1 MSVELADVELNM
13 VKSPADAEAFLRWLG
28 ERRPGML
35 SIDTETTGFEWWTP
49 QFTRLVQFGDA
60 ATGWTVSAREWLGV
74 IRMALERYDGPV
86 AFHNAKFDL
95 HALENAGLPTP
106 DWSRVQDTVALHHL
120 QDSNRQHGLKPLSV
134 ARYGWA
140 AGAADKMLKDG
151 FKRNGWSWATVPE
164 DFEAYG
170 LYAAMDT
177 VLTARAYD
185 EIMPD
190 IQRRGMSDCY
200 EREMECMATMFRCE
214 KRGMLVDPV
223 YALNLRDR
231 WAAEIAVLRAEL
243 AGYGLDNPGSPKQ
256 VAEALSLGGWDP
268 SEFTETGL
276 PKLDKVILAEIMSE
290 LGVPAEIAVRVQR
303 YRRLVKW
310 TSAYLDA
317 FLGKRSDDQ
326 WRTHPSINVLGARTG
341 RMSITGPPLQTLPKG
356 PEIRHCI
363 LPYEGDSLWAVDYD
377 AQELRLF
384 AHFAQERGLMDA
396 IATGQDMHRYTAAL
410 VYGVPYDEVPDN
422 LRQIAKNTR
431 YSQLYGAGA
440 AKIASTAGVPVSDIE
455 HFIKASDGVFP
466 GIPEFMRYVDLTGR
480 QRLADSGQP
489 YVWTWGGRYLP
500 ADPDKIYSLVNYLI
514 QGTAADLIKDRI
526 VRLDKAGYG
535 DWIIAP
541 VHDELLFSVPPDGA
555 ECMPDIADIMSA
567 KTEFSVPITVE
578 STGPFSTWGAKYME
592 GH

>member
-1 MSVELADVELNM
+1 MSAELADVELNM
-13 VKSPADAEAFLRWLG
+13 VTTPEEADQFLRWLG

-35 SIDTETTGFEWWTP
+35 AVDTETTGFEWWTP

-60 ATGWTVSAREWLGV
+60 MTGWTVSARDWLGV
-74 IRMALERYDGPV
+74 IRMALTRYDGPI

-95 HALENAGLPTP
+95 HALENAGLPIP

-120 QDSNRQHGLKPLSV
+120 QDSNRSHGLKPLSV
-134 ARYGWA
+134 ERYGWA
-140 AGAADKMLKDG
+140 AGCADKMLKEG
-151 FKRNGWSWATVPE
+151 FKRNGWNWATVPE
-164 DFEAYG
+164 DFEPYG

-190 IQRRGMSDCY
+190 IKRRGMSDCY

-214 KRGMLVDPV
+214 RRGMLVDPV

-231 WAAEIAVLRAEL
+231 WAAEIAALRAEL

-268 SEFTETGL
+268 SEFTETGQ

-317 FLGKRSDDQ
+317 FLGKRSDAA

-363 LPYEGDSLWAVDYD
+363 LPYEGDSLYAIDYD

-384 AHFAQERGLMDA
+384 AHFAQERGLMEA
-396 IATGQDMHRYTAAL
+396 FETGQDLHRYTAAL
-410 VYGVPYDEVPDN
+410 AYGVPYDDVTDTQ
-422 LRQIAKNTR
+422 RGTAKNTR
-431 YSQLYGAGA
+431 YSQLYGAGP
-440 AKIASTAGVPVSDIE
+440 AKIASTAGVSVSEIE
-455 HFIKASDGVFP
+455 HFIRASDSVFP
-466 GIPEFMRYVDLTGR
+466 GIPEFMQHVDLTGR

-500 ADPDKIYSLVNYLI
+500 CDPDKIYTLVNYLI

-541 VHDELLFSVPPDGA
+541 VHDELLFSVPPDGVEYMDDVA
-555 ECMPDIADIMSA
+555 TIMEARS
-567 KTEFSVPITVE
+567 EFSVPITVE
-578 STGPFSTWGAKYME
+578 RSGPFSTWGTKYME